1 MYGEEFV
8 LSEPTETPCLDC
20 ERIWLDYKDRV
31 SGYIFSHVS
40 NKEDAQD
47 LFSTVFAKIVQA
59 ASSYR
64 GDPNHVSSFVYRT
77 TQNIVIDYYRGK
89 KIFNELPEAIEAA
102 SAVEDDYFKQ
112 ETLDYL
118 AQGLEQ
124 LPKFERDIIVLHY
137 YKNISLHKVAEQMN
151 KSYEKIKWAHKR
163 ALEFLKSK
171 FKNFDL

>member
-1 MYGEEFV
+1 M
-8 LSEPTETPCLDC
+8 PPLDC

-47 LFSTVFAKIVQA
+47 LISSVFAKLVQA

-64 GDPNHVSSFVYRT
+64 GDPKHISSFVYRT
-77 TQNIVIDYYRGK
+77 TQNLVIDYYRCK
-89 KIFNELPEAIEAA
+89 KILNELPETIKAA

-112 ETLDYL
+112 EALDRL
-118 AQGLEQ
+118 ADALAQ

-137 YKNISLHKVAEQMN
+137 YKSLSLHKISERMQKN
-151 KSYEKIKWAHKR
+151 YEKIKWAHRR
-163 ALEFLKSK
+163 ALAFLKNK
-171 FKNFDL
+171 FKNFEL

>member
-1 MYGEEFV
+1 MN
-8 LSEPTETPCLDC
+8 EPTEDPCLDC
-20 ERIWLDYKDRV
+20 GQIWIDYKDRV

-47 LFSTVFAKIVQA
+47 LLSSVFAKIVQA

-64 GDPNHVSSFVYRT
+64 GDPKHVSSFVYRT

-89 KIFNELPEAIEAA
+89 KNFNELPEAMEAA

>member
-1 MYGEEFV
+1 MNESQEA
-8 LSEPTETPCLDC
+8 PPLDC
-20 ERIWLDYKDRV
+20 ERIWLEYKDRV
-31 SGYIFSHVS
+31 GGYIFSHVS

-47 LFSTVFAKIVQA
+47 LFSSVFAKIVQA

-89 KIFNELPEAIEAA
+89 KILNELPETIEAA

-112 ETLDYL
+112 ETLDRL
-118 AQGLEQ
+118 ADALAQ

-137 YKNISLHKVAEQMN
+137 YKNISLHKVAEQMQ
-151 KSYEKIKWAHKR
+151 KSYEKIKWTHKR